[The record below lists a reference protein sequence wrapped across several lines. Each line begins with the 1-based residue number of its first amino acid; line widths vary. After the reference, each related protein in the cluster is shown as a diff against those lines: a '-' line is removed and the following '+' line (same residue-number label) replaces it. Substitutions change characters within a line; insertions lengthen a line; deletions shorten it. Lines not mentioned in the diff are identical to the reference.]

1 MQRKICG
8 SLDRQRN
15 ALWACDDKQVN
26 LLYIFEPSKFFF
38 FKLHFLMI
46 HLIRLKVRIQCLK
59 NISDRVWRILK
70 VLQKRFILY
79 QSCNTLKLRLHSKK
93 KFHIFQHTFNP
104 TVYAN
109 LRGIISIAAL
119 NIVLNE
125 LNRVNSVGI
134 DISLCDS
141 DVRCTHGLPC
151 IHDIAEYIKEG

>member
-1 MQRKICG
+1 MFKKYLGSSLENFESSSEKIHPLLELQYTEIKA
-8 SLDRQRN
+8 SL
-15 ALWACDDKQVN
+15 
-26 LLYIFEPSKFFF
+26 E
-38 FKLHFLMI
+38 
-46 HLIRLKVRIQCLK
+46 
-59 NISDRVWRILK
+59 
-70 VLQKRFILY
+70 
-79 QSCNTLKLRLHSKK
+79 K